1 MHSRGSLLACLVLL
15 SGFCAHAQP
24 QPQPQPQ
31 QPALAADEVRLA
43 CRERPV
49 QPERRPRVG
58 LALGGGGARGIAHIS
73 VLRKLEEMQV
83 PVDCIAGTSMG
94 ALVGAMYAS
103 GMTVDEIEATVLA
116 LDWSALFDD
125 SLARRERSFRR
136 KTDDVLVVAA
146 PGIGIGKKGVR
157 LAAGLLAG
165 ERIRLLFEKLI
176 EPVSTIEDFDR
187 LPIPYRAVAAD
198 INSGE
203 PLVIQGG
210 DLALAMRAS
219 MSIPGVFPPVQVGEH
234 VVVDGGVARN
244 VPVDVVRNMGADVVI
259 AVNVGTPLAIMT
271 PGSGVLAISGQ
282 VTGLLTVRN
291 TREQLATLTSR
302 DVLISPP
309 LGDHVATADFTKGP
323 EALAIGKQGADAAA
337 GQLAGLSLSDAAYA
351 QNRAIRTGRQTT
363 PPVVQFVRLDNRS
376 RYRDDLLLSRI
387 DIPLD
392 QPLDSAR
399 LEAGLYRLY
408 GVTTLSQAT
417 YEVIEEDGRT
427 GVIVHV
433 DEKIQGPNYLE
444 AGMSMSGDLAGRFDF
459 SVRLGVLQ
467 SPINDSGGEVRYLLE
482 FGDVKGLLAEY
493 YQPLGKRGQYF
504 FAGRVQ
510 YDNRQINVFD
520 AAGNNT
526 AEYDARQAGVGL
538 GIGREFGNY
547 GALSVGLRR
556 YTGKAQVQIG
566 DPALPDIDFDTGE
579 AVVDLT
585 LDRLDSIFFPRDGYL
600 ARGRYTFSRE
610 ALGADSEF
618 EQFDFDALGA
628 RSFGNHALQLGL
640 RYHVTTSGVA
650 PIQSL
655 YRVGGY
661 SRLVGFQ
668 PNELTGQ
675 HYAVLLT
682 GYSYQ
687 IGKLLNQE
695 ALVGGLLEYG
705 NVWQDRADMDFGDG
719 VLNGS
724 VYVGVDSWLGPI
736 LLGLGARE
744 GGEHNW
750 FLEIGRRF

>member
-1 MHSRGSLLACLVLL
+1 MHPRGSLLACLVLISAL
-15 SGFCAHAQP
+15 CAQARAA
-24 QPQPQPQ
+24 
-31 QPALAADEVRLA
+31 PAAEAPLA
-43 CRERPV
+43 CRARPV
-49 QPERRPRVG
+49 QPEGRPRIG

-73 VLRKLEEMQV
+73 VLRKLEQMHV

-94 ALVGAMYAS
+94 AIVGAMYAS
-103 GMTVDEIEATVLA
+103 GMSVDEIETTVLG
-116 LDWSALFDD
+116 LDWPQLFDD

-136 KTDDVLVVAA
+136 KTDDVLVVAS
-146 PGIGIGKKGVR
+146 PGIGIGRKGVT

-165 ERIRLLFEKLI
+165 ERIRLLFGKLV
-176 EPVSTIEDFDR
+176 EPVSTLEDFDR

-203 PLVIQGG
+203 PMVIEGG

-219 MSIPGVFPPVQVGEH
+219 MSLPGVFPPVQVDDH
-234 VVVDGGVARN
+234 IVVDGGVARN
-244 VPVDVVRNMGADVVI
+244 VPVDVVRAMGADIVI
-259 AVNVGTPLAIMT
+259 AVDVGTPLDTMT
-271 PGSGVLAISGQ
+271 TASGVLDIAGQ

-309 LGDHVATADFTKGP
+309 LGKAVTTRDFSKGRQ
-323 EALAIGKQGADAAA
+323 ALAIGRQAAEA
-337 GQLAGLSLSDAAYA
+337 ATAQLARLAVDEAAYA
-351 QNRAIRTGRQTT
+351 QNVSVRTGRQSA

-376 RYRDDLLLSRI
+376 RYRDALLLSRI
-387 DIPLD
+387 DIPLGR
-392 QPLDSAR
+392 PLDADR
-399 LEAGLYRLY
+399 LEADLHRVY
-408 GVTTLSQAT
+408 GVATLSQAT
-417 YEVIEEDGRT
+417 YEVVEEGGRT

-433 DEKIQGPNYLE
+433 DEKVQGPNYLE
-444 AGMSMSGDLAGRFDF
+444 AGMSVSGDLAGRFDV
-459 SVRLGVLQ
+459 SVRLGLLQ

-482 FGDVKGLLAEY
+482 LGDATGLLAEY
-493 YQPLGKRGQYF
+493 YQPLGRLGRYF
-504 FAGRVQ
+504 FTGRAQ

-520 AAGNNT
+520 AGGNNT
-526 AEYDARQAGVGL
+526 AEYDARRVGVGV
-538 GIGREFGNY
+538 GIGREFGNF

-556 YTGKAQVQIG
+556 YHGKAEVQVG

-579 AVVDLT
+579 AVVDFT

-600 ARGRYTFSRE
+600 ARGRYTFSLG

-618 EQFDFDALGA
+618 EQFDVDALAA
-628 RSFGNHALQLGL
+628 RSFGRHSLQLGL

-675 HYAVLLT
+675 HYVVLLG

-687 IGKLLNQE
+687 LGRLLNQN
-695 ALVGGLLEYG
+695 ALAGGLLEYG
-705 NVWQDRADMDFGDG
+705 NVWQQRSDMSLGDS
-719 VLNGS
+719 VLTGS
-724 VYVGVDSWLGPI
+724 VYIGVDSWLGPI
-736 LLGLGARE
+736 LFGIGARE

-750 FLEIGRRF
+750 FLEVGHRF